1 MSINQENFAEKLKQ
15 KRPGLTL
22 LDFNGCNKSATVKC
36 SQGHEW
42 TVPKASKL
50 LRIKNVENECP
61 YCSGYYKDLTKEA
74 IGVIRPD
81 LVQYFKNKEDAFKY
95 TKYSDKVVEQV
106 CPICGAEKT
115 GSVSNLYQKGF
126 SCQECKDGLTMPN
139 KMIREII
146 KQCKN
151 QVNFYKFEH
160 SPDFLNGKSYDA
172 YIEIGDLKIGIEMQG
187 PQHFGPIGVYPESTY
202 LSYVK
207 RDEEKRIASKEN
219 GVIEI
224 EILSLISDLE
234 YQKEEILKSELCK
247 YLDLSIVDWDKIF
260 YDVSNPLIDNI
271 VKLYESG
278 LGTFQIHEK
287 LDVCQATVIKY
298 LKIAAQLNLTDY
310 APYKVKKINK

>member
-1 MSINQENFAEKLKQ
+1 MSINPENFAERLKQ

-22 LDFNGCNKSATVKC
+22 LEFNGYNESATVIC
-36 SQGHEW
+36 QQGHEW
-42 TVPKASKL
+42 TVPCASKL

-106 CPICGAEKT
+106 CPICGSEKT
-115 GSVSNLYQKGF
+115 GTVSTLYSNGF
-126 SCQECKDGLTMPN
+126 SCPVCKDGISMPN
-139 KMIREII
+139 KMIREVI
-146 KQCKN
+146 KQCKD
-151 QVNFYKFEH
+151 QVDFYKFEYG
-160 SPDFLNGKSYDA
+160 PDWLNGKSYDA
-172 YIEIGDLKIGIEMQG
+172 YFEIGNLKVAIEMQG
-187 PQHFGPIGVYPESTY
+187 PQHFGAIGIYPESTY

-219 GVIEI
+219 GVVEI

-260 YDVSNPLIDNI
+260 YDVSNPIIDKV
-271 VKLYESG
+271 VKLYEQG
-278 LGTFQIHEK
+278 LGTFQIHEQI
-287 LDVCQATVIKY
+287 DICQKTVTKY
-298 LKIAAQLNLTDY
+298 LKIATELGLTNY
-310 APYKVKKINK
+310 RKRKKITDK